1 MYKVIVAALISALCI
16 SVPVTVVQ
24 AADGVK
30 KTVVKKASAKKKKT
44 VKRAGA
50 RRQAAAEPRGKM
62 VRRVITVRGKKK
74 VVYQRA
80 RVAAVVPAVVAR
92 PTMGDM
98 AGLNLTRDP
107 LDLKSNV
114 ALVVDQANAEVLF
127 EKNAGV
133 ALPIASITKM
143 MTGLVVVEANQ
154 DMDEVLTVTDDDVD
168 RAKFSSSRL
177 KVGDRLTRR
186 NMLHIALMSSENRA
200 ASALGRNYPGGLPA
214 FVAAMNA
221 KAQGLGM
228 TDTRYA
234 DSTGLSKQNVA
245 SARDLAKLAMAAYE
259 HPILREF
266 STDAKAMIERNGRPV
281 QFGTTNGLVVPTS
294 GWQIGLQ
301 KTGFINEAGRC
312 VMMQAVIEGRS
323 VIMVL
328 LDAKGTAARVADA
341 MRMKKWLTALKP
353 APFADTVGSGST
365 IGAGNALGA
374 GSTLSAGSAFGA
386 GAAAMTQSAAGM

>member
-1 MYKVIVAALISALCI
+1 
-16 SVPVTVVQ
+16 
-24 AADGVK
+24 
-30 KTVVKKASAKKKKT
+30 
-44 VKRAGA
+44 
-50 RRQAAAEPRGKM
+50 
-62 VRRVITVRGKKK
+62 
-74 VVYQRA
+74 
-80 RVAAVVPAVVAR
+80 
-92 PTMGDM
+92 
-98 AGLNLTRDP
+98 
-107 LDLKSNV
+107 
-114 ALVVDQANAEVLF
+114 
-127 EKNAGV
+127 
-133 ALPIASITKM
+133 
-143 MTGLVVVEANQ
+143 
-154 DMDEVLTVTDDDVD
+154 
-168 RAKFSSSRL
+168 
-177 KVGDRLTRR
+177 
-186 NMLHIALMSSENRA
+186 MSSENRA

-228 TDTRYA
+228 TDTHYA

-266 STDAKAMIERNGRPV
+266 STDAKAIIERNGRPV

-341 MRMKKWLTALKP
+341 MRMKKWLTALRP
-353 APFADTVGSGST
+353 APFAEAGGSGT
-365 IGAGNALGA
+365 IGAGSAL
-374 GSTLSAGSAFGA
+374 SA
-386 GAAAMTQSAAGM
+386 GAAAMTHSAAGM

>member
-16 SVPVTVVQ
+16 TVPVTAVQ
-24 AADGVK
+24 AADGVRKTAVK
-30 KTVVKKASAKKKKT
+30 KTTVKKSAASKTAVRKFAVTKKA
-44 VKRAGA
+44 VKRAGV
-50 RRQAAAEPRGKM
+50 RRQAAAEPYDRM
-62 VRRVITVRGKKK
+62 VRRVVIVRGKKK
-74 VVYQRA
+74 VVFQRV
-80 RVAAVVPAVVAR
+80 VAAAAATAVPALAR

-114 ALVVDQANAEVLF
+114 ALVVDQNNAEVLF

-154 DMDEVLTVTDDDVD
+154 DLDEVLTVTEDDVD

-177 KVGDRLTRR
+177 KVGDQLTRR

-214 FVAAMNA
+214 FVSAMNA
-221 KAQGLGM
+221 KARALGM
-228 TDTRYA
+228 TETRYA

-259 HPILREF
+259 HPMLREF
-266 STDAKAMIERNGRPV
+266 STDAKAMVERNGRPV

-353 APFADTVGSGST
+353 ASFPETA
-365 IGAGNALGA
+365 GAGAVIG
-374 GSTLSAGSAFGA
+374 G
-386 GAAAMTQSAAGM
+386 GAAAMTHSAAGM

>member
-1 MYKVIVAALISALCI
+1 MIGEEMKKLVLAALVSALCL
-16 SVPVTVVQ
+16 SVPFSVVQ
-24 AADGVK
+24 AADANQA
-30 KTVVKKASAKKKKT
+30 VVKKAPAKKAVKK
-44 VKRAGA
+44 AGV
-50 RRQAAAEPRGKM
+50 RRQAAAQPRDKV
-62 VRRVITVRGKKK
+62 VRRVVTVRGKKK
-74 VVYQRA
+74 AVYQRQT
-80 RVAAVVPAVVAR
+80 RVAAAAPGR
-92 PTMGDM
+92 PTMGDL

-114 ALVVDQANAEVLF
+114 ALVIDQNNAEVLF

-143 MTGLVVVEANQ
+143 MTGLVVVEAGL
-154 DMDEVLTVTDDDVD
+154 DMDEMLTVTDDDVD
-168 RAKFSSSRL
+168 REKFSSSRL
-177 KVGDRLTRR
+177 TVGDRLTRR

-214 FVAAMNA
+214 FVEAMNA

-228 TDTRYA
+228 TDTHYA
-234 DSTGLSKQNVA
+234 DSTGLNKQNVA

-259 HPILREF
+259 HPMLREF
-266 STDAKAMIERNGRPV
+266 STDAKAIVERNGRPV
-281 QFGTTNGLVVPTS
+281 QFGTTNGLVVPSS

-301 KTGFINEAGRC
+301 KTGYINEAGRC
-312 VMMQAVIEGRS
+312 VLMQAVVEGRA

-353 APFADTVGSGST
+353 AGFSE
-365 IGAGNALGA
+365 
-374 GSTLSAGSAFGA
+374 SAGA
-386 GAAAMTQSAAGM
+386 GAPGIGVMSPIGGGSVQSPVGM